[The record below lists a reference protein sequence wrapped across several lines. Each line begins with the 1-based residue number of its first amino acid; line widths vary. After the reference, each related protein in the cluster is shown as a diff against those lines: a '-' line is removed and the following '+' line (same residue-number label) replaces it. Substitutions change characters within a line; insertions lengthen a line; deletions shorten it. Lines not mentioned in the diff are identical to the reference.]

1 MKSVIMRGKLQ
12 GRENEK
18 AIKVE
23 SRKKERKK
31 ERNNERKIERTKERK
46 KRKKEEK
53 QIHID
58 VYDVV

>member
-1 MKSVIMRGKLQ
+1 MKSVIMRGELY

-23 SRKKERKK
+23 SRQKEMQKG
-31 ERNNERKIERTKERK
+31 ERTKERK
-46 KRKKEEK
+46 ERKKEEK
-53 QIHID
+53 QINID

>member
-23 SRKKERKK
+23 SRQKEMQKGERKKERKKEKKERKK
-31 ERNNERKIERTKERK
+31 ERRKVDTYRCI
-46 KRKKEEK
+46 
-53 QIHID
+53 
-58 VYDVV
+58 